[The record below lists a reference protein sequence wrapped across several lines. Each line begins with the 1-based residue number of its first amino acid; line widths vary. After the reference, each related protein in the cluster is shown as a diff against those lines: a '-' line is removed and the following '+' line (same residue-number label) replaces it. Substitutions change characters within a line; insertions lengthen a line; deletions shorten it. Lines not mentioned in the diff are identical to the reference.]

1 MKAKLTTSKDF
12 FKDLQEEV
20 ECLNKESTLFKPNA
34 TKVEEKLKSDL
45 DEIEAEILK
54 THEVE

>member
-1 MKAKLTTSKDF
+1 MKAKMTMTEDSTKP
-12 FKDLQEEV
+12 LQEEV

>member
-34 TKVEEKLKSDL
+34 KKVEEKLKSDL
-45 DEIEAEILK
+45 NKIEAEILK